1 MFVEMLLI
9 KIKHKA
15 DIFRNFHFHTG
26 GKKVDQG
33 PCQASMIEFFAE
45 NFSLRLRSLTRKISG
60 KVCSG
65 KLPVGKFI
73 LAVF

>member
-1 MFVEMLLI
+1 MV
-9 KIKHKA
+9 
-15 DIFRNFHFHTG
+15 N
-26 GKKVDQG
+26 VDQG
-33 PCQASMIEFFAE
+33 PCQASVVEFFAE
-45 NFSLRLRSLTRKISG
+45 LLIRRLRSLTRKISG

>member
-1 MFVEMLLI
+1 MIYSETSISIPVV
-9 KIKHKA
+9 
-15 DIFRNFHFHTG
+15 
-26 GKKVDQG
+26 KVDQG

>member
-1 MFVEMLLI
+1 MV
-9 KIKHKA
+9 
-15 DIFRNFHFHTG
+15 
-26 GKKVDQG
+26 KVDQG

>member
-1 MFVEMLLI
+1 MKLI
-9 KIKHKA
+9 YSETSIS
-15 DIFRNFHFHTG
+15 IPVVN
-26 GKKVDQG
+26 VDQG
-33 PCQASMIEFFAE
+33 PCQASMVEFFAE
-45 NFSLRLRSLTRKISG
+45 HLIRRLRSLTRKISG